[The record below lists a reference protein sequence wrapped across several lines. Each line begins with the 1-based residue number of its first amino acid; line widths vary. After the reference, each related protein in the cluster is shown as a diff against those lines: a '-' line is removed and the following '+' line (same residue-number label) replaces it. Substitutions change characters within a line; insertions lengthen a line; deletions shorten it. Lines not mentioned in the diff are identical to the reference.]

1 MKITKKMIPGQPG
14 TKKWLEKYGDALIC
28 VRYRDD
34 HQSQRRLKT
43 IELVV
48 ESVPLKINKNTIP
61 MNKIMY
67 LRIGYHEKHLQN
79 IVKGAGGR
87 WNKQK
92 QAWELAYKETRLLG
106 LENRIIRKMAN
117 NRNIKSRSP
126 P

>member
-1 MKITKKMIPGQPG
+1 MAK
-14 TKKWLEKYGDALIC
+14 A
-28 VRYRDD
+28 
-34 HQSQRRLKT
+34 
-43 IELVV
+43 
-48 ESVPLKINKNTIP
+48 
-61 MNKIMY
+61 NKIMY
-67 LRIGYHEKHLQN
+67 LRIGYHEKYLQN

-92 QAWELAYKETRLLG
+92 QAWELAYKEIRLLG

>member
-1 MKITKKMIPGQPG
+1 M
-14 TKKWLEKYGDALIC
+14 
-28 VRYRDD
+28 
-34 HQSQRRLKT
+34 KT

-48 ESVPLKINKNTIP
+48 ESAPLKINKNIIP

-67 LRIGYHEKHLQN
+67 LRIGYHEKYIQN

-92 QAWELAYKETRLLG
+92 QAWELAYKEIRLLG
-106 LENRIIRKMAN
+106 LENRILRKMAN